1 MKTKL
6 ALIALFATPAFA
18 SPTVSGEA
26 VVRWAHGPENKI
38 IVDETLW
45 HCSGEVCRG
54 QVTEN
59 GVVLQRACRKLAQGA
74 GWVESFRTP
83 AQTFT
88 TENLARCNRGKSPQA
103 ARVNNDGAEAA
114 SN

>member
-1 MKTKL
+1 MKAIL
-6 ALIALFATPAFA
+6 ALVALLATPALA
-18 SPTVSGEA
+18 APTVSGEA
-26 VVRWAHGPENKI
+26 VVRWAHGQENKI

-59 GVVLQRACRKLAQGA
+59 GPMLQRACRKLAQGA

-83 AQTFT
+83 AQTFSS
-88 TENLARCNRGKSPQA
+88 ENLARCNRGKSPQA
-103 ARVNNDGAEAA
+103 ARVNKDGAQAA